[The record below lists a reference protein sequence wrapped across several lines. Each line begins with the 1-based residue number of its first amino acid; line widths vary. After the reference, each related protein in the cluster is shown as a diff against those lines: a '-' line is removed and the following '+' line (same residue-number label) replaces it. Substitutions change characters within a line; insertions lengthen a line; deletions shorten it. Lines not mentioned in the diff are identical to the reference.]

1 MEQLDIIVLTSVM
14 ATAFIIFIVATCREF
29 IYMSK
34 NSFNDQYGGGKE
46 FKLLTFTKKL
56 VENKNTRKKRKKV
69 IYDAIFDTIADM
81 ESDGVYFPEEVK
93 KELLK
98 QREELTCH
106 YSGLP
111 STISYE
117 SSEK

>member
-34 NSFNDQYGGGKE
+34 NSFNDQYGKGRE

-56 VENKNTRKKRKKV
+56 AENNHTRKKQKKV
-69 IYDAIFDTIADM
+69 IYNAIFDTIADM

-93 KELLK
+93 KELVK
-98 QREELTCH
+98 QRDELTCH